1 MDFNSMGSLDAQNE
15 IKKFGIDTSKGELK
29 AATIRTTA
37 PFLDLLTHVS
47 ETMGVSRQSFMSK
60 IIEQLS
66 AEAVADYLAGYAGY
80 LNIKDIDA
88 KMFSNAPDN
97 VDKELLKNFSEQVE
111 KNLLRMRLQAE
122 GINALPDD
130 NEIKAEFIRNHLKNE
145 YAHWKSNTADDNEES
160 K

>member
-15 IKKFGIDTSKGELK
+15 IRKFGIDTSKGELK

-60 IIEQLS
+60 VIEQLS

-80 LNIKDIDA
+80 MNIKDIDA
-88 KMFSNAPDN
+88 KMFLNAPDS
-97 VDKELLKNFSEQVE
+97 VDKELLKKFSEQVE
-111 KNLLRMRLQAE
+111 SNLLRMRLNAE
-122 GINALPDD
+122 GVNALPDD
-130 NEIKAEFIRNHLKNE
+130 NPLKAEFTQNLLKGE
-145 YAHWKSNTADDNEES
+145 YAHWKLTAADQE
-160 K
+160 

>member
-15 IKKFGIDTSKGELK
+15 IRKFGIDTSKGELK

-66 AEAVADYLAGYAGY
+66 AEAVAEYLSGYADY
-80 LNIKDIDA
+80 MNIDDIDA
-88 KMFSNAPDN
+88 KMFLNAPDS
-97 VDKELLKNFSEQVE
+97 VDKDLLKNFSEQVE
-111 KNLLRMRLQAE
+111 NNLLRMRLNAVAV
-122 GINALPDD
+122 NALPDD
-130 NEIKAEFIRNHLKNE
+130 NPLKAEFYNNVLKAEYSHYKFTTANE
-145 YAHWKSNTADDNEES
+145 NQES
-160 K
+160 E

>member
-15 IKKFGIDTSKGELK
+15 IRKFGIDTSKGELK

-66 AEAVADYLAGYAGY
+66 AEAVAEYLSGYADY
-80 LNIKDIDA
+80 MNIDDIDA
-88 KMFSNAPDN
+88 KMFLNAPDN

-111 KNLLRMRLQAE
+111 NNLLRMRLNAVAV
-122 GINALPDD
+122 NALPDD
-130 NEIKAEFIRNHLKNE
+130 NPLKAEFYSNALKAEYSHYKFTTANE
-145 YAHWKSNTADDNEES
+145 NQES
-160 K
+160 E

>member
-15 IKKFGIDTSKGELK
+15 IRKFGIDTSKGELK

-60 IIEQLS
+60 VIEQLS
-66 AEAVADYLAGYAGY
+66 AEAVADYLAGYADY
-80 LNIKDIDA
+80 MNIKDIDA
-88 KMFSNAPDN
+88 KMFLNAPDN
-97 VDKELLKNFSEQVE
+97 VDKELLKKFSEQVE
-111 KNLLRMRLQAE
+111 NNLLRMRLNAE
-122 GINALPDD
+122 GINALPD
-130 NEIKAEFIRNHLKNE
+130 NNPLKVEFIRNSLKDE
-145 YAHWKSNTADDNEES
+145 YAHWKLTMADENQEG

>member
-15 IKKFGIDTSKGELK
+15 IRKFGIDTSKGELK

-66 AEAVADYLAGYAGY
+66 AEAVAEYLAGYADY
-80 LNIKDIDA
+80 TNIKDIDA

-111 KNLLRMRLQAE
+111 NNLLCMRLNAE

-130 NEIKAEFIRNHLKNE
+130 NALKAEFTRNHLERE
-145 YAHWKSNTADDNEES
+145 YAHWQLTADENQE
-160 K
+160 KK

>member
-15 IKKFGIDTSKGELK
+15 IRKFGIDTSKGELK

-37 PFLDLLTHVS
+37 PFLELLTHVS

-66 AEAVADYLAGYAGY
+66 AEAVADYLAGYADY
-80 LNIKDIDA
+80 MNIKDIDA
-88 KMFSNAPDN
+88 QMFLNAPDN

-111 KNLLRMRLQAE
+111 NNLLRMRLQAE

-130 NEIKAEFIRNHLKNE
+130 NELKAEFIRNHLKNE
-145 YAHWKSNTADDNEES
+145 YAHWNINTADDNEDS